1 MLIRCMALIVLTA
14 ILGACAPSRDGE
26 LLWQFQIKK
35 SHMQW
40 GVVDEGRLY
49 LCADDVYCLDIATGR
64 LLWEFKTFG
73 THASAPVAD
82 DGRLYF
88 QCGGLYA
95 LDAATGRVLWEFWT
109 NDWATVAPAV
119 GAGRVYAPAGDR
131 LYCLDAADGKRL
143 WSLRTGSLET
153 TPIVNG
159 ERLVIRVG
167 CTVQCLD
174 AADGKVLWQLE
185 PGQAD
190 GHLVAG
196 GDCVYSSDSQGFVQS
211 HAAATGALQWRFNS
225 SALGLPRIAI
235 LSNGDVLVSAGA
247 SLNCLRPGNSVPLW
261 TFTSGN
267 DADLGVPRI
276 LGHHIYVRDAQGQMY
291 CLSLDDGTYVD
302 RILLPTGGRV
312 LTDGTEAIFLPGGKE
327 RTVICRPGC
336 QYKRADQTS

>member
-88 QCGGLYA
+88 QCGGL
-95 LDAATGRVLWEFWT
+95 
-109 NDWATVAPAV
+109 
-119 GAGRVYAPAGDR
+119 YAPAGDR

-312 LTDGTEAIFLPGGKE
+312 LTDGTGAIFLPGGKQ

-336 QYKRADQTS
+336 QYKRADHTS